1 MKRGVFIVILSAVL
15 AIIIFM
21 LMSPRRTTVDLDD
34 IIERGRLSVLI
45 ESGEHGLS
53 RDSQLVQGF
62 QYEII
67 KRFADTLGVELV
79 LINQQ
84 DVKNG
89 IDELN
94 KGNCDVLVSLK
105 PVIDDS
111 TSTVRYLRPIL
122 STRLMLVQKKDSTG
136 VVPVQYQYQLDGES
150 IAVMMRSAYIPRLEQ
165 LSHELAIV
173 LKIEE
178 QKIASLDKMVSG
190 VATGNLQFAVCPEY
204 LSEKLMKRYPGVDI
218 TLPLSFQEQ
227 LSWSVDR
234 RSEQLYK
241 RLNDF
246 LEQLIDSPD
255 YRKLYQKYFSADTMI
270 L

>member
-1 MKRGVFIVILSAVL
+1 MKRSIFIGILTTVVIVI
-15 AIIIFM
+15 IF
-21 LMSPRRTTVDLDD
+21 LIVSPRRAATDLNG

-67 KRFADTLGVELV
+67 KRFADTLGLELV

-84 DVKNG
+84 EVKNG

-105 PVIDDS
+105 PIINDT
-111 TSTVRYLRPIL
+111 TSTVMYLRPIV

-136 VVPVQYQYQLDGES
+136 VATVRYQYPLDGES
-150 IAVMMRSAYIPRLEQ
+150 IAVMMNSAYIPRLEQ
-165 LSHELAIV
+165 LSQELAID
-173 LKIEE
+173 LKIDE

-190 VATGNLQFAVCPEY
+190 VATGNLSFAVCPEY
-204 LSEKLMKRYPGVDI
+204 LAEKLMKRYPGVDI
-218 TLPLSFQEQ
+218 SLPLSFQEQ

-234 RSEQLYK
+234 RSVQLYE
-241 RLNDF
+241 RLNAF
-246 LEQLIDSPD
+246 LEQLIVSPD
-255 YRKLYQKYFSADTMI
+255 YGKLYQKYFSADTMSF
-270 L
+270 